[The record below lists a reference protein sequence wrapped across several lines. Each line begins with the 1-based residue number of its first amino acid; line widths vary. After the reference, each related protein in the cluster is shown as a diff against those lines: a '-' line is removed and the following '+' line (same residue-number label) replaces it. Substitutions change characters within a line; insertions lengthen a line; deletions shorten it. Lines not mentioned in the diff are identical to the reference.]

1 MLIYYAY
8 YKPFIVTSKSFSN
21 LRKITIILNIY
32 FFMNEKSMIFTRSIF
47 VIFIL
52 KCNKK
57 WHTAMQCDIFR
68 VKKVKNR
75 QLTNIN
81 DNNNLT

>member
-1 MLIYYAY
+1 MKYAY
-8 YKPFIVTSKSFSN
+8 LLYLLSIIYKKIQSFSN

-52 KCNKK
+52 NCNKK
-57 WHTAMQCDIFR
+57 WHTAMRCDIY
-68 VKKVKNR
+68 
-75 QLTNIN
+75 
-81 DNNNLT
+81 